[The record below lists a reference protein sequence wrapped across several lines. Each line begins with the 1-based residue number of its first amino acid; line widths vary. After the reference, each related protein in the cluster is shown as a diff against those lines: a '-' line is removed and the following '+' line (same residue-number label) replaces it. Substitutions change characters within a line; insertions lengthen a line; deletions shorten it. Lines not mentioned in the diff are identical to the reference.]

1 MVKYTEIAR
10 FTTFK
15 ETLCVG
21 HAFAPILQ
29 NMKCEEFTYSAHE
42 TDYSVSRGAGPQAA
56 RCLGAPL
63 EASPGALAP
72 ARNSHILPD
81 AVFRMWAWMQLY
93 LRSYGSTLA
102 SYAAGVTQTPPRSI
116 FVQTA
121 NNDAPPIQINLN
133 RKMLRRMRR
142 RARLKPTGR
151 SMRHYNLTQYQA
163 EKEPPLCPRT
173 YREYMIRVYRCS
185 RPLIY
190 GLCGSLGDH
199 RRRVMMAVGLQGNGA
214 SLQRTMSC
222 NALITPD

>member
-1 MVKYTEIAR
+1 
-10 FTTFK
+10 
-15 ETLCVG
+15 
-21 HAFAPILQ
+21 
-29 NMKCEEFTYSAHE
+29 MKCEEFTYSAHE

-56 RCLGAPL
+56 RCLEAPW
-63 EASPGALAP
+63 EASHEALAP
-72 ARNSHILPD
+72 ARNTHILPD

-133 RKMLRRMRR
+133 RRMLRRMRR

-163 EKEPPLCPRT
+163 KKEPPLCPRT
-173 YREYMIRVYRCS
+173 HREYMIRVYRCS
-185 RPLIY
+185 RPQIY
-190 GLCGSLGDH
+190 GLFGSLGDQ
-199 RRRVMMAVGLQGNGA
+199 RRGAMMATGLQGNGA
-214 SLQRTMSC
+214 SLQRAMPC